1 LHRRIVVPR
10 VLRSCMTLFD
20 AVAPDEPVFRDVLAR
35 FYAGEPDP
43 ATLVLLR

>member
-1 LHRRIVVPR
+1 MADGNITKDILY
-10 VLRSCMTLFD
+10 D